1 MLSSKTVSLNDASLL
16 RLYSFQYCK
25 LVLGSELT
33 ESDVL
38 VSAVYV
44 TVSNIL
50 SVWFSADG
58 TIDSISGSAMA
69 KDPSEPAKLLVS
81 FFEGKNP

>member
-1 MLSSKTVSLNDASLL
+1 M
-16 RLYSFQYCK
+16 
-25 LVLGSELT
+25 
-33 ESDVL
+33 
-38 VSAVYV
+38 VSAVHV

-58 TIDSISGSAMA
+58 TINSIVGSAVA

-81 FFEGKNP
+81 FFESENPLFYYKHKPSRKLNFQYNIVDIN